1 MHEGTLWPEQA
12 MELEEVLRILTINGA
27 VAGKHENRTGSLEVD
42 KSADF
47 IVLDRNIFEIPVS
60 KISETK
66 VLLTVVAGK
75 AVHKGE

>member
-1 MHEGTLWPEQA
+1 
-12 MELEEVLRILTINGA
+12 MELEEVLRMFTINGA
-27 VAGKHENRTGSLEVD
+27 VAGKYENRTGSLEVD

-60 KISETK
+60 EISETK